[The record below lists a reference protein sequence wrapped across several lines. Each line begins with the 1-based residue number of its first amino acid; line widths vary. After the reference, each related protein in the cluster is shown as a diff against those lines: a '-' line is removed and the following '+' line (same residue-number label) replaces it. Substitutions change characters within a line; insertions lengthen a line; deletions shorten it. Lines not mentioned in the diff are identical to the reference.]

1 MKDGN
6 SFTQG
11 SLQKQNGWFKV
22 VFVALDAEGSPTNFD
37 SSKNTESGLMNQIRV
52 GWNRV
57 DLSNLGD
64 NVCTIAI
71 NFEGSDSSA
80 YGLNTPA
87 YVAIDDIDVTVN

>member
-1 MKDGN
+1 
-6 SFTQG
+6 
-11 SLQKQNGWFKV
+11 
-22 VFVALDAEGSPTNFD
+22 
-37 SSKNTESGLMNQIRV
+37 MNQIRV